1 MREHLR
7 YRLSAGNQ
15 LAFAV
20 ILKNWMPRTGT
31 LMVLCALSVTRLC
44 AYEAPKTAN
53 LTFDPA
59 WHRAGPGHR
68 RPSSGS
74 PDRSGHPTFR
84 IPRTASGLPA
94 LAVVIKLHPVSVAA
108 WAANHALVTA
118 STPDGMGLEITR
130 HEAIAELWK
139 TGKKIYKQAL
149 TEDERLIGLYCMA
162 VVLEI
167 ADKKRPSLCAWAWP
181 HRKPESSALERGPLT
196 SLTSTVSSFTFLQW
210 IFALSTQPSR
220 SFHDS
225 ADSIEGKHR
234 ATRCRLSLFPLP
246 CSFADIL

>member
-59 WHRAGPGHR
+59 GIVLDPATADRLPVLLIGLATDFPHSSDRQRA
-68 RPSSGS
+68 
-74 PDRSGHPTFR
+74 
-84 IPRTASGLPA
+84 AA
-94 LAVVIKLHPVSVAA
+94 LAVVIKLHPDSVAA

-118 STPDGMGLEITR
+118 SNPDGMGLEITR

-167 ADKKRPSLCAWAWP
+167 ADKKDPRFARGRGLIENQRA
-181 HRKPESSALERGPLT
+181 ALWRG
-196 SLTSTVSSFTFLQW
+196 V
-210 IFALSTQPSR
+210 LSP
-220 SFHDS
+220 
-225 ADSIEGKHR
+225 A
-234 ATRCRLSLFPLP
+234 
-246 CSFADIL
+246 